1 MMTPEQRLD
10 RLERVARLLYE
21 AVVRDSRRCR
31 DEAKKLRAYW
41 AVMAEYDAAKLAEAE
56 NPENDEV
63 IERLCGAT
71 ESRNHAYDDLRRTI
85 ENGRRRLRK
94 RNPNSS

>member
-1 MMTPEQRLD
+1 MTPEQRLD

-21 AVVRDSRRCR
+21 AVVRDSRRSH

-41 AVMAEYDAAKLAEAE
+41 AVTAEYDAAKSAQAE
-56 NPENDEV
+56 NPENNEV
-63 IERLCGAT
+63 IERVSAAT
-71 ESRNHAYDDLRRTI
+71 ENRNHAYDDLKLTI
-85 ENGRRRLRK
+85 ENGRRRLHK